1 MNFIKS
7 VSVFLLML
15 ITMNFSAQNYYDQQW
30 KKVQDNYKKGTFKSS
45 LPIIQDIQ
53 NQAIKDNNTIQIIR
67 TLKAEFS
74 ITKQTFDDVKNDEK
88 SVFFAKLKSIEPELK
103 GDEKQLFRLLTLE
116 FINDYYQNNSWKI
129 NQKTNILSQTLSEVE
144 DLNSKKSLPFGE
156 GFREGI
162 ETWSKLD
169 FKNYLA
175 KNYSEL
181 EKDNAALRKIPMK
194 KYSEIFNATDNFEY
208 FPTLSDWY
216 NYNYIEF
223 LRNQNLF
230 TPNELKVNSKKINDI
245 YDSEISANSG
255 NPKLYFQHQKINYNC
270 ELNHCKDQLAQLE
283 QVVKNESVKGDYKV
297 QIINDMIEILQQKQ
311 DYKAALFWID
321 NAKKLYPK
329 SKFLNNI
336 INKENDVKNPQL
348 ILFYENET
356 QINKPIHI
364 VAEGKNVKNFSL
376 NIYEMKDSYQSF
388 LNYVTNSYQK
398 PFSSVKKS
406 LVRKEQFTL
415 PQSTD
420 YKTHR
425 TSLEI
430 QSLPPGIYLAEYEVG
445 NSVQSNFN
453 FIVSDTKIIYSKK
466 DENSSQPDVLKLV
479 NNENG
484 KAFPDAN
491 LEITEFTEG
500 NSAKNYTAKTDK
512 SGNFQFPK
520 SFDSN
525 YYRYYLVKS
534 GNNVV
539 MLDVYG
545 NKSYNRR
552 PAENQETAQIF
563 LDRKIYRP
571 GQIVYFKAIATGIN
585 GATQK
590 VKVLEKVPL
599 NIILNDANG
608 EELQTLKLTTSE
620 FGSVNGSF
628 TLPKNKLNGNFSIRV
643 EENDNAS
650 DYNIS
655 GYMDFQVE
663 EYKRPKFEVTFEPIK
678 DEYKYGETIE
688 LKGKAMMFSGVPL
701 SNSTVN
707 YEIKKENIRW
717 RYFWWYPRGNDNENS
732 ILGDVKTNEKGE
744 FTIKIDLKKDETL
757 EGIQID
763 NYAINASVTDI
774 NGETQSANTNVK
786 VASVSHYI
794 TANEIGN
801 TFSDESVKLN
811 VDTKNYNDQILKKSY
826 NIKLEKLEEPK
837 QIFRENFAS
846 VVQDL
851 SKLSKD
857 EFVQK
862 FPHDRFD
869 KNDDLKNWKVEKV
882 VLNEIKNP
890 VIQNEAKRSEES
902 KDSSSLGM
910 TNEKLNLGKL
920 EAGTYKLQL
929 FNIEGKDTIKT
940 EQFFKV
946 WDKKSLGQ
954 NQNPF
959 LEVIKPLQNFK
970 RGEKAKVF
978 VYSAVPN
985 ALVNIFIQNG
995 KGETVTETKSFKNG
1009 ILEYETVIPKDES
1022 ISRVNLQFQLVAF
1035 NDVKTE
1041 SVDLKI
1047 AESKDDLKIE
1057 TVTFRDKLQPGQ
1069 KEKWT
1074 IKISGADK
1082 EKINA
1087 EVLANMYDKSLDQFA
1102 VNSWSWQ
1109 KFYSPFYQSS
1119 YELRNGLEQQYYNKR
1134 FEFLKNYNINS
1145 PQFNWYDGSIYGAG
1159 TTIRIRGLASNKVY
1173 TESKMMDMAL
1183 PAQVKMAKV
1192 ETPPPP
1198 IGKQLENSPQSPN
1211 EIESDFNYYR
1221 GNIEKKKENDLNKI
1235 PVRQNLN
1242 ETAFFYPNLL
1252 TDKDGNVSF
1261 EFTSPEALTQW
1272 KLMFLAHTK
1281 DARAAVL
1288 EKTVVTQKDF
1298 SITPNYP
1305 RFLREGDE
1313 LNLQNKISSLVNQK
1327 LNGVA
1332 QLQILDAFTNED
1344 ISDKFGITTLTAV
1357 SGYNKEQSFS
1367 LAENGNTSAT
1377 WKLKVPNNV
1386 SSIIIKIVAKAG
1398 NFSDGEQKAIAVLPN
1413 RMLVTDALPIF
1424 VKEGQTK
1431 TFTLDNLKNSNSK
1444 TLTNVSNTL
1453 ELTTNPIWEIMFAL
1467 PSLKDD
1473 TNNSA
1478 DVIFNKWF
1486 ADVLASEIFKA
1497 NPKMKTVFDEYQSKG
1512 LLTSNL
1518 EKNQELKQLLLDE
1531 TPWVLES
1538 KNETE
1543 QMQKLARL
1551 FDANMMRNS
1560 INDDWSEL
1568 VKLQN
1573 PDGGFSWYQGYP
1585 SSYYTSLYILKNL
1598 GRINDWLKG
1607 NLADYQNSEQKEMVK
1622 KLVAYVDI
1630 EVNKFWSSSTNKT
1643 KDNVVNNFVL
1653 DYLDTRNYWE
1663 TEYPLKNEG
1672 AKLKS
1677 AVISKAKT
1685 EKITDFTFFGLHR
1698 SALLFNNYGLKDV
1711 SKKLMTYLK
1720 ETSTETETQ
1729 GVYWKQNLN
1738 DWGWYSSK
1746 TVNHAGAIEAF
1757 QKLTPND
1764 ENFIEEMKI
1773 WLITQKEVNSWGNS
1787 RGTAEV
1793 IFTILNSGK
1802 SWTNAESDKA
1812 EITWGKSSS
1821 QPSPKEKE
1829 LNATGYVKQSINSDK
1844 LDKNLATVSIKKE
1857 SPGIVQGGLFWQ
1869 YYEDLDKIKSSE
1881 SYISISKELYK
1892 KVKTENGEQLI
1903 KINENSPIKV
1913 GDKITVRMILNTD
1926 RNMEFIHLK
1935 DMRAAGFEP
1944 LNVISGYEWKNNL
1957 GYYQSTKD
1965 ASTNFYIQYMPKG
1978 KYVFEYDY
1986 VANASGKF
1994 SNGIT
1999 TLQNYYA
2006 PQMNAH
2012 TQGTKVE
2019 IKE

>member
-1 MNFIKS
+1 MNSIKS

-15 ITMNFSAQNYYDQQW
+15 ITINFSAQNYYDQQW
-30 KKVQDNYKKGTFKSS
+30 KKVEDNYKKGTYKSN
-45 LPIIQDIQ
+45 LPVILEIQS
-53 NQAIKDNNTIQIIR
+53 QAVKDNNSIQLIKS
-67 TLKAEFS
+67 LKAEFS
-74 ITKQTFDDVKNDEK
+74 ITKQTYDDVKNDEK
-88 SVFFAKLKSIEPELK
+88 SVFFAKLKSTEAKLK
-103 GDEKQLFRLLTLE
+103 GDEKQLFYLLTLE

-129 NQKTNILSQTLSEVE
+129 NQKTNIDNADLSQ
-144 DLNSKKSLPFGE
+144 
-156 GFREGI
+156 I

-169 FKNYLA
+169 FKNYLS

-181 EKDNAALRKIPMK
+181 EKDNAALRKIQMK
-194 KYSEIFNATDNFEY
+194 KYSEIFDVTDNFEY
-208 FPTLSDWY
+208 FPTLADWY
-216 NYNYIEF
+216 NYNYLEF
-223 LRNQNLF
+223 LNNQNFF
-230 TPNELKVNSKKINDI
+230 TPNELKVNTKRINEI
-245 YDSEISANSG
+245 YNSEIASLSG
-255 NPKLYFQHQKINYNC
+255 NAQLYFRHQKINYNC
-270 ELNHCKDQLAQLE
+270 ELNNCKDKLAHLE
-283 QVVKNESVKGDYKV
+283 KLVQDESAKGDYKV
-297 QIINDMIEILQQKQ
+297 LIIDDIIEILQEKQ
-311 DYKAALFWID
+311 DFKQALIWAN
-321 NAKKLYPK
+321 NAKEMFPK
-329 SKFLNNI
+329 SKFINNI
-336 INKENDVKNPQL
+336 KNKENQIKNPQL
-348 ILFYENET
+348 NLFYENET
-356 QINKPIHI
+356 QSNKPIHI
-364 VAEGKNVKNFSL
+364 VAEGKNIKNFSL
-376 NIYEMKDSYQSF
+376 NIYKADDNAGF
-388 LNYVTNSYQK
+388 LNYVFDSYK
-398 PFSSVKKS
+398 TPFAKVRKS
-406 LVRKEQFTL
+406 LIRKDQFTL
-415 PQSTD
+415 PESSD
-420 YKTHR
+420 FKTHK
-425 TSLEI
+425 TSLELKA
-430 QSLPPGIYLAEYEVG
+430 LPQGIYLAEYIVE
-445 NSVQSNFN
+445 NSVQENYY
-453 FIVSDTKIIYSKK
+453 FIVSDSKIVFSKK
-466 DENSSQPDVLKLV
+466 DDANPKANILKLV

-484 KAFPDAN
+484 KAFAN
-491 LEITEFTEG
+491 ETLEITEYVRG
-500 NSAKNYTAKTDK
+500 KQIVKHSVKTDA
-512 SGNFQFPK
+512 SGNFQIPNSDNK
-520 SFDSN
+520 D
-525 YYRYYLVKS
+525 YYRNFLINN
-534 GNNVV
+534 GNNFS
-539 MLDVYG
+539 MINVYG
-545 NKSYNRR
+545 YDNYNNRNKSQ
-552 PAENQETAQIF
+552 NQESAQIF

-571 GQIVYFKAIATGIN
+571 GQIVYFKVIATGIN
-585 GATQK
+585 GETQK

-599 NIILNDANG
+599 NITLQDANG
-608 EELQTLKLTTSE
+608 EELQTLKLTTNE
-620 FGSVNGSF
+620 FGSVSGSF
-628 TLPKNKLNGNFSIRV
+628 TLPKNKLNGNFNIQVKES
-643 EENDNAS
+643 DNTS
-650 DYNIS
+650 GYNIS

-678 DEYKYGETIE
+678 DEYKYGQTIE

-707 YEIKKENIRW
+707 YEIKKQNIRW

-732 ILGDVKTNEKGE
+732 ILGNVKTNDKGE
-744 FTIKIDLKKDETL
+744 FTIKIELKKDETL

-794 TANEIGN
+794 TANDASTGLSMTEY
-801 TFSDESVKLN
+801 FSDETVKLN
-811 VDTKNYNDQILKKSY
+811 VETKNYNDQVLPKSY
-826 NIKLEKLEEPK
+826 NVKLEKLQEPK

-851 SKLSKD
+851 PKLSKE
-857 EFVQK
+857 EFAQK

-869 KNDDLKNWKVEKV
+869 KNDDVKNWKVEKV
-882 VLNEIKNP
+882 ILDK
-890 VIQNEAKRSEES
+890 IQNTSTPLSVTKNSTT
-902 KDSSSLGM
+902 DNQQP
-910 TNEKLNLGKL
+910 TTKLDLGKL
-920 EAGTYKLQL
+920 EAGIYKLQL
-929 FNIEGKDTIKT
+929 YNIEGKDTIKT

-959 LEVIKPLQNFK
+959 LEVIKPTQDFK

-978 VYSAVPN
+978 VYSAVPD

-995 KGETVTETKSFKNG
+995 KGETVTEIKSFKNG
-1009 ILEYETVIPKDES
+1009 ILEYETMIPKDES
-1022 ISRVNLQFQLVAF
+1022 ITRVNLQFQLVAF

-1047 AESKDDLKIE
+1047 ADSKDDLKIE

-1145 PQFNWYDGSIYGAG
+1145 PQFNWFDGRLYNSSVRAAG
-1159 TTIRIRGLASNKVY
+1159 LNIVQEAAPAADIVIRGVASIQDREKTKDMEDDEEGMEKRTVSMKVGSY
-1173 TESKMMDMAL
+1173 T
-1183 PAQVKMAKV
+1183 VV
-1192 ETPPPP
+1192 T
-1198 IGKQLENSPQSPN
+1198 KQENLE
-1211 EIESDFNYYR
+1211 
-1221 GNIEKKKENDLNKI
+1221 KI
-1235 PVRQNLN
+1235 PIRQNLN

-1281 DARAAVL
+1281 DARTAIL
-1288 EKTVVTQKDF
+1288 EKSVVTQKEF

-1313 LNLQNKISSLVNQK
+1313 LNLQTKISSLVNQK
-1327 LNGVA
+1327 LTGVA

-1367 LAENGNTSAT
+1367 LDANGNTSAM

-1386 SSIIIKIVAKAG
+1386 SSIIIKIVANTSTPLSARG

-1413 RMLVTDALPIF
+1413 RMLVTNALPIF

-1431 TFTLDNLKNSNSK
+1431 TFTLENLKNSNSK
-1444 TLTNVSNTL
+1444 TLTNISNTL

-1478 DVIFNKWF
+1478 DVVFNKWF
-1486 ADVLASEIFKA
+1486 AAVLASEIFKA
-1497 NPKMKTVFDEYQSKG
+1497 NPKLKTVFDEYQSKG
-1512 LLTSNL
+1512 LLISNL

-1551 FDANMMRNS
+1551 FDANTMRNS

-1568 VKLQN
+1568 AKLQN

-1598 GRINDWLKG
+1598 GRINEWLKG
-1607 NLADYQNSEQKEMVK
+1607 NVADYQSSEQKEMVK
-1622 KLVAYVDI
+1622 KLVSYVDN
-1630 EVNKFWSSSTNKT
+1630 EVNKYWSSSINKT

-1663 TEYPLKNEG
+1663 KEYVLKNEG

-1698 SALLFNNYGLKDV
+1698 LAILFNNYGLKDV
-1711 SKKLMTYLK
+1711 SKKFLTYLK

-1746 TVNHAGAIEAF
+1746 TVNHAGALEAF
-1757 QKLTPND
+1757 QKLTPQD

-1773 WLITQKEVNSWGNS
+1773 WLITQKEVNSWGSS

-1812 EITWGKSSS
+1812 EITWGGK
-1821 QPSPKEKE
+1821 Q
-1829 LNATGYVKQSINSDK
+1829 LNPQTQATGYVKQSINSDK
-1844 LDKNLATVSIKKE
+1844 INKDLGTVVIKKE
-1857 SPGIVQGGLFWQ
+1857 SAGIVQGGLFWQ

-1881 SYISISKELYK
+1881 NYISISKELYK

-1913 GDKITVRMILNTD
+1913 GDKVTVRMILNTD

-1965 ASTNFYIQYMPKG
+1965 ASTNFYIEYMPKG

-1986 VANASGKF
+1986 VANASGTF

-1999 TLQNYYA
+1999 TLENYYA

-2012 TQGTKVE
+2012 TQGTKLNITE
-2019 IKE
+2019 

>member
-1 MNFIKS
+1 MKILKS
-7 VSVFLLML
+7 LFVLLL
-15 ITMNFSAQNYYDQQW
+15 IFVTMNFSAQNYYDQQW
-30 KKVQDNYKKGTFKSS
+30 KKIEDNYNKGTYKSN
-45 LPIIQDIQ
+45 LPIILEIQ
-53 NQAIKDNNTIQIIR
+53 NQAVKDNNSIQLIKS
-67 TLKAEFS
+67 LKAEFS
-74 ITKQTFDDVKNDEK
+74 ITKQTYDDAKNEENSK
-88 SVFFAKLKSIEPELK
+88 FFSKLQNTETKLK
-103 GDEKQLFRLLTLE
+103 GDEKQLFHLLTLE
-116 FINDYYQNNSWKI
+116 FIKDYYQNNSWKI
-129 NQKTNILSQTLSEVE
+129 NQKTNIDNPDLSQ
-144 DLNSKKSLPFGE
+144 
-156 GFREGI
+156 I

-169 FKNYLA
+169 FKNYLS
-175 KNYSEL
+175 KNYSDL
-181 EKDNAALRKIPMK
+181 EKDNAALRKIQMK
-194 KYSEIFNATDNFEY
+194 KYSEIFEDSDNLDY

-216 NYNYIEF
+216 NYNYIDF

-230 TPNELKVNSKKINDI
+230 TPNELKVNSTQINGI
-245 YDSEISANSG
+245 SDSEINSLSG
-255 NPKLYFQHQKINYNC
+255 NPQLYFRHQKINYQC
-270 ELNHCKDQLAQLE
+270 EFNNCKDKLAQLE
-283 QVVKNESVKGDYKV
+283 KLVEDESVKGDYKV
-297 QIINDMIEILQQKQ
+297 LIIDDIIEILQEKQ
-311 DYKAALFWID
+311 DYKAALVRID
-321 NAKKLYPK
+321 MVKQLYPK

-336 INKENDVKNPQL
+336 VNKENQIKNPQL
-348 ILFYENET
+348 NIFYEKEN
-356 QINKPIHI
+356 QSNKPIHI
-364 VAEGKNVKNFSL
+364 VAEGKNVQQFSL
-376 NIYEMKDSYQSF
+376 NIYEVKDDTQGFLNHVFDSYK
-388 LNYVTNSYQK
+388 T
-398 PFSSVKKS
+398 PFAKVKKT
-406 LVRKEQFTL
+406 LVRKDQFTL
-415 PQSTD
+415 PESFD
-420 YKTHR
+420 FKTHK
-425 TSLEI
+425 TSLELKA
-430 QSLPPGIYLAEYEVG
+430 LPAGIYLAEYVVE
-445 NSVQSNFN
+445 NSVQKSFY
-453 FIVSDTKIIYSKK
+453 FIVSDSKIIYSKK
-466 DENSSQPDVLKLV
+466 DDNNPKKNILKLV

-484 KAFPDAN
+484 KAFMNEN
-491 LEITEFTEG
+491 LEITEYVRG
-500 NSAKNYTAKTDK
+500 KPIVKYSVKTDA
-512 SGNFQFPK
+512 SGNFQIPNSENK
-520 SFDSN
+520 E
-525 YYRYYLVKS
+525 YYRNFLVKN
-534 GNNVV
+534 GNNYS
-539 MLDVYG
+539 MINVYG
-545 NKSYNRR
+545 YDNYNNQNKSQ
-552 PAENQETAQIF
+552 NQESAQIF

-571 GQIVYFKAIATGIN
+571 GQIVYFKVNATGIN
-585 GATQK
+585 GETQK
-590 VKVLEKVPL
+590 VKVLERVPL

-608 EELQTLKLTTSE
+608 EELQTLKLTTNE

-628 TLPKNKLNGNFSIRV
+628 TLPKNKLNGSFNIEV
-643 EENDNAS
+643 DNDDDNS

-655 GYMDFQVE
+655 GYTDFQVE
-663 EYKRPKFEVTFEPIK
+663 EYKRPKFEVTFEPLK
-678 DEYKYGETIE
+678 DEYKYGQTIE
-688 LKGKAMMFSGVPL
+688 LKGKAMMFSGIPL

-707 YEIKKENIRW
+707 YEIKKQNIRW

-732 ILGDVKTNEKGE
+732 ILGNVKTNEKGE
-744 FTIKIDLKKDETL
+744 FTIKVELKKDETL

-794 TANEIGN
+794 TATEIGN
-801 TFSDESVKLN
+801 TFSDETVKLN
-811 VDTKNYNDQILKKSY
+811 VDTKNYSDQILKKSY

-851 SKLSKD
+851 PQLSKN

-869 KNDDLKNWKVEKV
+869 KNDDVKNWKVEKV

-890 VIQNEAKRSEES
+890 VIQNTDGKSANEVLKRSEES

-920 EAGTYKLQL
+920 EAGAYKLQL
-929 FNIEGKDTIKT
+929 YNIEGKDTIKT

-954 NQNPF
+954 SQNPF
-959 LEVIKPLQNFK
+959 LEVIKPTQDFK

-978 VYSAVPN
+978 VYSAVPD

-995 KGETVTETKSFKNG
+995 KGETVTESKSFKNG
-1009 ILEYETVIPKDES
+1009 ILEYETLIPKDES

-1047 AESKDDLKIE
+1047 ADTKDDLKIE

-1145 PQFNWYDGSIYGAG
+1145 PQFNWFDGNIYQYFSDNKNKIEGVVVTAMGVKREKAVLGYSTAPIAEQLSGKVAG
-1159 TTIRIRGLASNKVY
+1159 LQISRDTMSKNK
-1173 TESKMMDMAL
+1173 
-1183 PAQVKMAKV
+1183 
-1192 ETPPPP
+1192 
-1198 IGKQLENSPQSPN
+1198 
-1211 EIESDFNYYR
+1211 EIEEVVLTGIN
-1221 GNIEKKKENDLNKI
+1221 KKNGDLDKI

-1281 DARAAVL
+1281 DARAAIL

-1313 LNLQNKISSLVNQK
+1313 LNLQTKISSLVNQK
-1327 LNGVA
+1327 LTGFA

-1344 ISDKFGITTLTAV
+1344 ISDKFGITQLTAV

-1367 LAENGNTSAT
+1367 LTENGNTFAT

-1398 NFSDGEQKAIAVLPN
+1398 NFSDGEQKAIAILPN
-1413 RMLVTDALPIF
+1413 RMLMTDALPIF

-1431 TFTLDNLKNSNSK
+1431 TFTLENLKHSNSK

-1453 ELTTNPIWEIMFAL
+1453 ELTTNPIWDIMFAL

-1473 TNNSA
+1473 ANNSA
-1478 DVIFNKWF
+1478 DVVFNKWF

-1551 FDANMMRNS
+1551 FDANTMRNS
-1560 INDDWSEL
+1560 IQNDWSEL

-1598 GRINDWLKG
+1598 GRINEWLKG
-1607 NLADYQNSEQKEMVK
+1607 NLSDYQSSEQKEMVK
-1622 KLVAYVDI
+1622 KLVSYVDN
-1630 EVNKFWSSSTNKT
+1630 EVNKYWSSTINKT
-1643 KDNVVNNFVL
+1643 KDNVINNFVL

-1663 TEYPLKNEG
+1663 KEYPLKAEG

-1698 SALLFNNYGLKDV
+1698 LAILFNNYGLKEV
-1711 SKKLMTYLK
+1711 SKKFLTYLK
-1720 ETSTETETQ
+1720 ETSTEIETQ
-1729 GVYWKQNLN
+1729 GIYWKQNLN

-1746 TVNHAGAIEAF
+1746 TVNHAGALEAF
-1757 QKLTPND
+1757 QKLSPND

-1773 WLITQKEVNSWGNS
+1773 WLITQKEVNSWGSS

-1802 SWTNAESDKA
+1802 SWTSPASDKA
-1812 EITWGKSSS
+1812 EITWGGK
-1821 QPSPKEKE
+1821 QINPQTQT
-1829 LNATGYVKQSINSDK
+1829 TGYVKQTVTSDQ
-1844 LDKNLATVSIKKE
+1844 LNKNLSIVTIKKE
-1857 SPGIVQGGLFWQ
+1857 SSGIVQGGLFWQ

-1881 SYISISKELYK
+1881 NYISITKELYK

-1903 KINENSPIKV
+1903 KINESSPIKV
-1913 GDKITVRMILNTD
+1913 GDKVTVRMILNTD

-1944 LNVISGYEWKNNL
+1944 LDVISGYEWKNNL

-1965 ASTNFYIQYMPKG
+1965 ASTNFYIEYMPKG
-1978 KYVFEYDY
+1978 KYIFDYDY

-1999 TLQNYYA
+1999 ILQNYYA

-2012 TQGTKVE
+2012 TQGMTIDIAE
-2019 IKE
+2019 

>member
-1 MNFIKS
+1 MKILKS
-7 VSVFLLML
+7 LLVFLL
-15 ITMNFSAQNYYDQQW
+15 IFATMNFSAQNYYDQQW
-30 KKVQDNYKKGTFKSS
+30 KKIEDNYKKGTYKSN
-45 LPIIQDIQ
+45 LPIILEIQ
-53 NQAIKDNNTIQIIR
+53 NQALKDNNAIQIIKS
-67 TLKAEFS
+67 LKAEFS
-74 ITKQTFDDVKNDEK
+74 ITKQTYDDTKNDENSK
-88 SVFFAKLKSIEPELK
+88 FFAKLQTTESKLKS
-103 GDEKQLFRLLTLE
+103 DEKQLFHLLTLE
-116 FINDYYQNNSWKI
+116 FIKDYYQNNSWKI
-129 NQKTNILSQTLSEVE
+129 NQKTNIDNADLSQ
-144 DLNSKKSLPFGE
+144 
-156 GFREGI
+156 I

-169 FKNYLA
+169 FKNYLS

-181 EKDNAALRKIPMK
+181 EKENSVLKKISMQ
-194 KYSEIFNATDNFEY
+194 KYKEIFDESDNLDY

-216 NYNYIEF
+216 NYNYIGF
-223 LRNQNLF
+223 LQNKNLF
-230 TPNELKVNSKKINDI
+230 TPNELKANSTKINNI
-245 YDSEISANSG
+245 YDAEIASLNGNS
-255 NPKLYFQHQKINYNC
+255 KLYFLHQKISYNC
-270 ELNHCKDQLAQLE
+270 DLTNCKDKFAQLE
-283 QVVKNESVKGDYKV
+283 KLVEDESVKGDYKV
-297 QIINDMIEILQQKQ
+297 LIIDDMIEILQQKE
-311 DYKAALFWID
+311 DYKLALIWAND
-321 NAKKLYPK
+321 AKELYPK

-336 INKENDVKNPQL
+336 TNKENQIKHPQL
-348 ILFYENET
+348 NIFYENET
-356 QINKPIHI
+356 QSNKPIHLI
-364 VAEGKNVKNFSL
+364 AEGKNIKQFSL
-376 NIYEMKDSYQSF
+376 NIYKADDNTSF
-388 LNYVTNSYQK
+388 LNYVFDSYK
-398 PFSSVKKS
+398 TPFAKVKKS
-406 LVRKEQFTL
+406 LVRKDQFTL
-415 PQSTD
+415 PESFD
-420 YKTHR
+420 FKTHK
-425 TSLEI
+425 TSLELKA
-430 QSLPPGIYLAEYEVG
+430 LPAGIYLAEYVVE
-445 NSVQSNFN
+445 NSVQRSFY
-453 FIVSDTKIIYSKK
+453 FIVSDSKIIFSKK
-466 DENSSQPDVLKLV
+466 DALRPFDKLKTGLAQDDKASGNILKLV

-484 KAFPDAN
+484 KAFTNEN
-491 LEITEFTEG
+491 LEIIEYVRGKQTVKH
-500 NSAKNYTAKTDK
+500 SVKTDA
-512 SGNFQFPK
+512 SGNFQIPK
-520 SFDSN
+520 SEN
-525 YYRYYLVKS
+525 KEYYRNFLVKN
-534 GNNVV
+534 GNNYS
-539 MLDVYG
+539 MINVYG
-545 NKSYNRR
+545 YNNSNRNKS
-552 PAENQETAQIF
+552 ENQESAQIF

-571 GQIVYFKAIATGIN
+571 GQIVYFKVIATGIN
-585 GATQK
+585 GETQK
-590 VKVLEKVPL
+590 VKTLEKVPL
-599 NIILNDANG
+599 NITLNDANG
-608 EELQTLKLTTSE
+608 EELQTLKLTTNE

-628 TLPKNKLNGNFSIRV
+628 TLPKNKLNGSFSI
-643 EENDNAS
+643 EIDEAGNS

-655 GYMDFQVE
+655 GYADFQVE
-663 EYKRPKFEVTFEPIK
+663 EYKRPKFEVTFDPIK
-678 DEYKYGETIE
+678 DEYKYGQTIE
-688 LKGKAMMFSGVPL
+688 LKGKATMFSGVPL

-707 YEIKKENIRW
+707 YEIKKQNIRW

-744 FTIKIDLKKDETL
+744 FTIKIELKKDETL

-763 NYAINASVTDI
+763 NYGINASVTDI

-794 TANEIGN
+794 TTNEIGN
-801 TFSDESVKLN
+801 TFSDEAIKLN

-826 NIKLEKLEEPK
+826 NVKLEKLEEPK

-851 SKLSKD
+851 PKLSKE

-869 KNDDLKNWKVEKV
+869 KNDDVKNWKIEKQ
-882 VLNEIKNP
+882 LINRIENP
-890 VIQNEAKRSEES
+890 STDNQQ
-902 KDSSSLGM
+902 LT
-910 TNEKLNLGKL
+910 TNLDLGKI

-929 FNIEGKDTIKT
+929 YNIEGKDTIKT

-959 LEVIKPLQNFK
+959 LEVIKPTQDFK

-978 VYSAVPN
+978 VYSAIPDAV
-985 ALVNIFIQNG
+985 VNIFIQNG
-995 KGETVTETKSFKNG
+995 KGETVTETKSLKNG
-1009 ILEYETVIPKDES
+1009 VLEYETVIPKDES

-1035 NDVKTE
+1035 NDIKTE

-1047 AESKDDLKIE
+1047 ADSQDDLKIE

-1102 VNSWSWQ
+1102 VNSWNWQ
-1109 KFYSPFYQSS
+1109 GFYSQFFQSS
-1119 YELRNGLEQQYYNKR
+1119 YNLNEGLSQENYNKN
-1134 FEFLKNYNINS
+1134 FKYLKDYNISN
-1145 PQFNWYDGSIYGAG
+1145 PQFNWFDGSIYGAG
-1159 TTIRIRGLASNKVY
+1159 TSIRIRGLASNKVY
-1173 TESKMMDMAL
+1173 AESRMMDMAL
-1183 PAQVKMAKV
+1183 PAPVKMAKV

-1198 IGKQLENSPQSPN
+1198 IEKQMENSPQSPN
-1211 EIESDFNYYR
+1211 EIKN
-1221 GNIEKKKENDLNKI
+1221 KKEENLDKI

-1272 KLMFLAHTK
+1272 KVMFLAHTK
-1281 DARAAVL
+1281 DARSAIL
-1288 EKTVVTQKDF
+1288 EKSVVTQKEF

-1313 LNLQNKISSLVNQK
+1313 LNLQTKISSLVNQK
-1327 LNGVA
+1327 LTGIA

-1344 ISDKFGITTLTAV
+1344 ITGKFGISQLTAV
-1357 SGYNKEQSFS
+1357 SGYNKEQAFS
-1367 LAENGNTSAT
+1367 LAENGNSVVN
-1377 WKLKVPNNV
+1377 WKIKVPNNV
-1386 SSIIIKIVAKAG
+1386 SSIIIKIVAKG
-1398 NFSDGEQKAIAVLPN
+1398 EPLNPLKGTSFSDGEQKAIAVLPN

-1431 TFTLDNLKNSNSK
+1431 TFTLENLKNSNSK

-1497 NPKMKTVFDEYQSKG
+1497 NPKLKTVFDEYQSKG

-1543 QMQKLARL
+1543 QMAKISLL
-1551 FDANMMRNS
+1551 FNSNMMRNS

-1598 GRINDWLKG
+1598 GRINEWLKG
-1607 NLADYQNSEQKEMVK
+1607 NLSDYQSSEQKEMVK
-1622 KLVAYVDI
+1622 KLVSYVDN
-1630 EVNKFWSSSTNKT
+1630 EVNKYWRTD
-1643 KDNVVNNFVL
+1643 KDNVWNNFVL
-1653 DYLDTRNYWE
+1653 DYLDTRHYWE
-1663 TEYPLKNEG
+1663 KEYPLKNKG
-1672 AKLKS
+1672 ANLKTL
-1677 AVISKAKT
+1677 VIAKAKT
-1685 EKITDFTFFGLHR
+1685 AKITDFTFFGLHR

-1720 ETSTETETQ
+1720 ETSTETENQ

-1757 QKLTPND
+1757 QKLTPTD

-1802 SWTNAESDKA
+1802 SWTSAETKGSAIEMSQSDKA
-1812 EITWGKSSS
+1812 EITWGGK
-1821 QPSPKEKE
+1821 Q
-1829 LNATGYVKQSINSDK
+1829 LNPQTQATGYVKQTVTSDN
-1844 LDKNLATVSIKKE
+1844 LDKNLSTVTIKKE
-1857 SPGIVQGGLFWQ
+1857 SAGIVQGGLFWQ

-1892 KVKTENGEQLI
+1892 KVKTENGEQLM

-1913 GDKITVRMILNTD
+1913 GDKVTVRMILNTD

-1944 LNVISGYEWKNNL
+1944 LDVISGYQWKNNL

-1965 ASTNFYIQYMPKG
+1965 ASTNFYIEYMPKG

-2012 TQGTKVE
+2012 TQGTKVVISE
-2019 IKE
+2019 

>member
-1 MNFIKS
+1 MKILKS
-7 VSVFLLML
+7 LLVLLL
-15 ITMNFSAQNYYDQQW
+15 ISATMNFSAQSYYDQQW
-30 KKVQDNYKKGTFKSS
+30 KKIEDNYKKGTYKSN
-45 LPIIQDIQ
+45 LPIILEIQ
-53 NQAIKDNNTIQIIR
+53 NQALKDNNAIQIIKS
-67 TLKAEFS
+67 LKAEFS
-74 ITKQTFDDVKNDEK
+74 ITKQTYDDTKNDENSK
-88 SVFFAKLKSIEPELK
+88 FFAKLQSTGTKLK
-103 GDEKQLFRLLTLE
+103 GDEKQLFHLLTLE
-116 FINDYYQNNSWKI
+116 FIKDYYQNNSWKI
-129 NQKTNILSQTLSEVE
+129 NQKTNIDTSTSLSAEQYLEQ
-144 DLNSKKSLPFGE
+144 
-156 GFREGI
+156 I

-169 FKNYLA
+169 FKNYLS

-181 EKDNAALRKIPMK
+181 EKENSALKKISMQ
-194 KYSEIFNATDNFEY
+194 KYKEIFDESDNLEY

-216 NYNYIEF
+216 NYNYIEL

-230 TPNELKVNSKKINDI
+230 TPNELKVNSTKINSI
-245 YDSEISANSG
+245 FDSEIASLSG
-255 NPKLYFQHQKINYNC
+255 NSQLYFKHQKINYQC
-270 ELNHCKDQLAQLE
+270 EFNNCKDKFEQLE
-283 QVVKNESVKGDYKV
+283 KLVEDESVKGDYKV
-297 QIINDMIEILQQKQ
+297 LIIDEMIEILQQKQ
-311 DYKAALFWID
+311 DYKLALIWIND
-321 NAKKLYPK
+321 AKKMFPK
-329 SKFLNNI
+329 SKFLSNI
-336 INKENDVKNPQL
+336 TNKENQIKNPQL
-348 ILFYENET
+348 NLFYENET
-356 QINKPIHI
+356 QPNKPIHI
-364 VAEGKNVKNFSL
+364 VAEGKNVQQFSL
-376 NIYEMKDSYQSF
+376 NIYEVKDDTQGF
-388 LNYVTNSYQK
+388 LNYVFDSYK
-398 PFSSVKKS
+398 TPFAKVKKS
-406 LVRKEQFTL
+406 LVRKDQFSL
-415 PQSTD
+415 PESFD
-420 YKTHR
+420 FKTHK
-425 TSLEI
+425 TSLELKA
-430 QSLPPGIYLAEYEVG
+430 LPAGIYLAEYVVE
-445 NSVQSNFN
+445 NSVQKSFY
-453 FIVSDTKIIYSKK
+453 FIVSDSKIIFSKK
-466 DENSSQPDVLKLV
+466 DDSNPKANILKLV

-484 KAFPDAN
+484 KAFTNEN
-491 LEITEFTEG
+491 LEIVEYVRGKQTVKH
-500 NSAKNYTAKTDK
+500 SLKTDT
-512 SGNFQFPK
+512 SGNFQIPNSENK
-520 SFDSN
+520 E
-525 YYRYYLVKS
+525 YYRNFLVKNGS
-534 GNNVV
+534 KYSMIN
-539 MLDVYG
+539 VYG
-545 NKSYNRR
+545 YDNGNRNKS
-552 PAENQETAQIF
+552 ENQESAQIF

-571 GQIVYFKAIATGIN
+571 GQIVYFKVIATGIN
-585 GATQK
+585 GETQK
-590 VKVLEKVPL
+590 VKTLEKVPL
-599 NIILNDANG
+599 NITLNDANG
-608 EELQTLKLTTSE
+608 EELQTLKLTTNE

-628 TLPKNKLNGNFSIRV
+628 TLPKNKLNGNFNIEV
-643 EENDNAS
+643 DNDDDKS
-650 DYNIS
+650 GYHIS
-655 GYMDFQVE
+655 GYTDFNVE
-663 EYKRPKFEVTFEPIK
+663 EYKRPKFEVTFDPIK
-678 DEYKYGETIE
+678 DEYKYGQTIE
-688 LKGKAMMFSGVPL
+688 LKGKAVMFSGVPL

-707 YEIKKENIRW
+707 YEIKKQNIRW

-744 FTIKIDLKKDETL
+744 FTIKIELKKDETL

-794 TANEIGN
+794 TANDASTGLSV
-801 TFSDESVKLN
+801 TDYFSDEAIKLN
-811 VDTKNYNDQILKKSY
+811 VDTKNYNDQVLKKSY
-826 NIKLEKLEEPK
+826 NVKLEKLEEPK

-851 SKLSKD
+851 PKLSKE
-857 EFVQK
+857 EFVKK

-869 KNDDLKNWKVEKV
+869 KNDDVKNWKIEKQ
-882 VLNEIKNP
+882 LINRIENP
-890 VIQNEAKRSEES
+890 STDNQQPT
-902 KDSSSLGM
+902 
-910 TNEKLNLGKL
+910 TNLDLGKI

-929 FNIEGKDTIKT
+929 YNIEGKDTIKT

-959 LEVIKPLQNFK
+959 LEVIKPTQDFK

-978 VYSAVPN
+978 VYSAIPD

-1009 ILEYETVIPKDES
+1009 ILEYETTIPKDES

-1047 AESKDDLKIE
+1047 ADSKDDLKIE

-1074 IKISGADK
+1074 IKISGSDK
-1082 EKINA
+1082 DSSTSLRMTA
-1087 EVLANMYDKSLDQFA
+1087 EVLANMYDKSLDQFT

-1134 FEFLKNYNINS
+1134 VEFLKNYNINS
-1145 PQFNWYDGSIYGAG
+1145 PQFNWFDGGIYGQ
-1159 TTIRIRGLASNKVY
+1159 TSIQIRGLASNNVY
-1173 TESKMMDMAL
+1173 AENAVMDMAM
-1183 PAQVKMAKV
+1183 PAAKSVAKMKTPPSQNKELEEVVISGYGAQKKKV
-1192 ETPPPP
+1192 EN
-1198 IGKQLENSPQSPN
+1198 L
-1211 EIESDFNYYR
+1211 D
-1221 GNIEKKKENDLNKI
+1221 KI

-1272 KLMFLAHTK
+1272 KVMFLAHTK
-1281 DARAAVL
+1281 DARTAIL
-1288 EKTVVTQKDF
+1288 EKSVVTQKEF

-1313 LNLQNKISSLVNQK
+1313 LNLQTKISSLVNQK
-1327 LNGVA
+1327 LNGFA

-1344 ISDKFGITTLTAV
+1344 ITEKFGITQLTAV

-1367 LAENGNTSAT
+1367 LDANGNTSAT

-1386 SSIIIKIVAKAG
+1386 SSIIIKIVAKG
-1398 NFSDGEQKAIAVLPN
+1398 EPLNPLKGTSFSDGEQQAIAVLPN

-1431 TFTLDNLKNSNSK
+1431 TFTLENLKNSDSK

-1478 DVIFNKWF
+1478 DVVFNKWF

-1497 NPKMKTVFDEYQSKG
+1497 NPKLKTVFDEYQSKG

-1543 QMQKLARL
+1543 QMAKISLL
-1551 FDANMMRNS
+1551 FNSNMMRNS

-1598 GRINDWLKG
+1598 GRINEWLKG
-1607 NLADYQNSEQKEMVK
+1607 NLADYQSSEQKEMVK
-1622 KLVAYVDI
+1622 KLVSYVDN
-1630 EVNKFWSSSTNKT
+1630 EVNKYWKT
-1643 KDNVVNNFVL
+1643 DKDNVWNNFVL
-1653 DYLDTRNYWE
+1653 DYLDTRHYWE
-1663 TEYPLKNEG
+1663 KEYALKAKG
-1672 AKLKS
+1672 ATLKT
-1677 AVISKAKT
+1677 AIISKAK
-1685 EKITDFTFFGLHR
+1685 KADIKDFTFFGLHR
-1698 SALLFNNYGLKDV
+1698 AALLFNQYGLKEV

-1757 QKLTPND
+1757 QKLTPTD

-1802 SWTNAESDKA
+1802 SWTSNESDKA
-1812 EITWGKSSS
+1812 EITWGGK
-1821 QPSPKEKE
+1821 Q
-1829 LNATGYVKQSINSDK
+1829 LNPQTQATGYVKQTVTSDN
-1844 LDKNLATVSIKKE
+1844 LDKNLSTVTIKKE
-1857 SPGIVQGGLFWQ
+1857 SAGIVQGGLFWQ

-1892 KVKTENGEQLI
+1892 KIKTENGEQLI
-1903 KINENSPIKV
+1903 KINENSPVKV
-1913 GDKITVRMILNTD
+1913 GEKVTVRMILNTD

-1944 LNVISGYEWKNNL
+1944 LDVISGYQWKNNL

-1965 ASTNFYIQYMPKG
+1965 ASTNFYIEYMPKG

-2012 TQGTKVE
+2012 TKGTRVVITE
-2019 IKE
+2019 